1 MTCPVLFLA
10 EDMSIMSRDKC
21 LGLWSRSRMN
31 LKASTGLTQVSLN

>member
-1 MTCPVLFLA
+1 MTCPVLLLA

-21 LGLWSRSRMN
+21 LGLWSKMN